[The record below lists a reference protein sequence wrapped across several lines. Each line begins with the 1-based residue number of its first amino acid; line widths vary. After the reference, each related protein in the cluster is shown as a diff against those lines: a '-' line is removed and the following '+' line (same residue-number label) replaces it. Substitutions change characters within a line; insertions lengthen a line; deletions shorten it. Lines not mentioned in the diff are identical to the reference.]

1 MTSLTRTVAA
11 GVLSFVFSL
20 DAAPWVYGE
29 IPMVATPLDSALQRT
44 WEGVKARNIRPWS
57 DGMVHR
63 PKSETP
69 GDAVSEGQAYGMM
82 LALYMNDQPGFD
94 SIWDGAERHL
104 WNDGN
109 GFYDWR
115 WQDGRVTGSGFATDA
130 DQDIALMLIFA
141 DALVNKGIWTAHKSP
156 KNVDY
161 KSRAQSI
168 LNTLWTKGVN
178 AGALRPGANWG
189 GGGTCGSGAGTWP
202 CGEHVNPGY
211 FSPANYRIFKDFDK
225 SHAWGDVVERSYAII
240 AKSPGYSKGL
250 LPDWMNLDGSYPTS
264 SALGYNPFDGG
275 RALYKDAIRVH
286 WRLAMD
292 WQWFKEPRAKTFLDA
307 AYAFVQRDPTKANFY
322 RMDGSLIPAES
333 TFTLNGTK
341 GPTRSRREHSPLT
354 VGMWATA
361 AMVSGGTDSADSWAR
376 ELMRYHEEG
385 SDMWGLAKD
394 PDGGLED
401 TAHNE
406 VYFDQFLAWFGASIL
421 AGRFTNILADLG
433 DSEAGTVQAWKTP
446 PRGVMPLSLDA
457 KGVRIEGTLA
467 RTGAWALALT
477 HPGTGVVVK
486 KTGVGTSI
494 ATTLET
500 LGDGSPFPPGLVEVR
515 VRVRGLADTTF
526 ATQSAAAVGPRRAVE
541 GASLVARGGRLEATG
556 LTGSV
561 ARLRTADG
569 RIAATRNIASGSA
582 SFEVPRGGIALLET
596 ESVAGPVVQRVLLL
610 P

>member
-1 MTSLTRTVAA
+1 MTSLSRAVAA

-20 DAAPWVYGE
+20 EAAPWVYGE

-44 WEGVKARNIRPWS
+44 WEGVKARNIRSWS

-82 LALYMNDQPGFD
+82 LALYMNDQAGFD
-94 SIWDGAERHL
+94 GIWDGAERHL

-141 DALVNKGIWTAHKSP
+141 DALVSKGIWTAHKSP

-161 KSRAQSI
+161 KTRAQTI

-189 GGGTCGSGAGTWP
+189 GGGTCGSGAGTWS

-211 FSPANYRIFKDFDK
+211 FSPANYRIFKEFDK

-307 AYAFVQRDPTKANFY
+307 AYAFVQKNPAKANFY

-376 ELMRYHEEG
+376 ELMRYYAEG
-385 SDMWGLAKD
+385 SDVWGLTQD
-394 PDGGLED
+394 PDGGVED

-421 AGRFTNILADLG
+421 AGRFTNILADLD
-433 DSEAGTVQAWKTP
+433 DSEAGIVQAWEIRPSANTP
-446 PRGVMPLSLDA
+446 LGGGGVSISGKM
-457 KGVRIEGTLA
+457 R
-467 RTGAWALALT
+467 RTGAWVAVVT
-477 HPGTGVVVK
+477 HDATSRKVVR
-486 KTGVGTSI
+486 TGVGAAINFHADLDASGVALPSGPVT
-494 ATTLET
+494 
-500 LGDGSPFPPGLVEVR
+500 VR

-526 ATQSAAAVGPRRAVE
+526 AGKVGTAVAPRTPIE
-541 GASLVARGGRLEATG
+541 GRSLVARGGLLDATG

-569 RIAATRNIASGSA
+569 RIAATRSIADGSA

-596 ESVAGPVVQRVLLL
+596 ESVTGPVVQRVLLL

>member
-1 MTSLTRTVAA
+1 
-11 GVLSFVFSL
+11 
-20 DAAPWVYGE
+20 
-29 IPMVATPLDSALQRT
+29 MVATPLDSALQRT
-44 WEGVKARNIRPWS
+44 WNGVKARNIRPWS

-82 LALYMNDQPGFD
+82 LALYMNDQAGFD
-94 SIWDGAERHL
+94 GIWDGAERNL

-141 DALVNKGIWTAHKSP
+141 DALVTKGIWNAHKSP

-161 KSRAQSI
+161 KTRAQVI

-225 SHAWGDVVERSYAII
+225 SRAWGDVVERSYAII
-240 AKSPGYSKGL
+240 AKSPGYSRGL
-250 LPDWMNLDGSYPTS
+250 LPDWMNLDGSYPTT

-307 AYAFVQRDPTKANFY
+307 AYNFVQRNPAKANFY

-341 GPTRSRREHSPLT
+341 GPTRSRREHSALT

-361 AMVSGGTDSADSWAR
+361 AMVSGGTDSADAWAR
-376 ELMRYHEEG
+376 ELMRYHAEG
-385 SDMWGLAKD
+385 SDVWGLAKD
-394 PDGGLED
+394 PDGGVED

-406 VYFDQFLAWFGASIL
+406 VYFDQFLAWFGASVL
-421 AGRFTNILADLG
+421 AGRFTNILADLA
-433 DSEAGTVQAWKTP
+433 DPEAAIAQAWKTP
-446 PRGVMPLSLDA
+446 PRGVLPLSLDA
-457 KGVRIEGTLA
+457 RGVRIEGTLA
-467 RTGAWALALT
+467 RTGAWALTIT
-477 HPGTGVVVK
+477 HPGTGTVVSR
-486 KTGVGTSI
+486 TGVGTSL
-494 ATTLET
+494 ATTVET
-500 LGDGSPFPPGLVEVR
+500 MPDGKVFPGGLVQVR

-526 ATQSAAAVGPRRAVE
+526 STQSASSVGPRRAAE
-541 GASLVARGGRLEATG
+541 GPSLVARGGRLDATG
-556 LTGSV
+556 LAGSL
-561 ARLRTADG
+561 AKLRAADG
-569 RIAATRNIASGSA
+569 RLVDSKPVAGGAA
-582 SFEVPRGGIALLET
+582 SFEVPRGGIAFLET
-596 ESVAGPVVQRVLLL
+596 ESVAGPLVQRVLLL